1 MDVLRIF
8 MKEIYDFEMSDEQLH
23 GYLDEKSNSLKIG
36 NVLKDPLLHSNLTF
50 RHIWK
55 SITGVYPSRLIGKYF
70 MTLPGIDKK
79 NINIQQIWGLLIQIN
94 PVYQFIS
101 MDTKSLEQVQK
112 TFEASMQTNVLN
124 VKRELAVKFCYRYGI
139 EPSDIDSDKS
149 VFCIFKDAM
158 FSKNGVNR
166 LQRISTKL
174 AKMTDKD
181 VVSIPN
187 TLNTVS
193 EYFSLS
199 EKIILNYELYTTN
212 IFNKSVN
219 NIIEFQESNLTVFD
233 VINHVCS
240 IDASFYRFLIG
251 TTVIY
256 WDSGDALTNNRLDI
270 LLKAANNH
278 TSKNVVLFNSVENK
292 TFLKTNNMYNIVY
305 DVVDPFL
312 LNFVPKLAEVSV
324 TIGEYLYPISPPL
337 SSKTNNSIY
346 YCLYNE
352 KPDET
357 NPSYKYYYES
367 LNRYIAP
374 SQNVA
379 MKIMDHVKSKHVYV
393 ISDTIESNS
402 LINSDF
408 VEHQWTAHFSTT
420 CPYSVLGTAQYH
432 PKMNVLLYDQFLLKY
447 IHENQINVNTLNPC
461 KKGKNVVVLVDNREN
476 IFSVISL
483 FITMWNLV
491 QSEWSVV
498 VICNDDNYGYFKN
511 FFGDKVEYI
520 RKFSLPSKKF
530 LIDIYND
537 LLKDPFFWNSFMDYE
552 KLLFVQD
559 DGMIV
564 KKGVEEE
571 FLKYDYVGG
580 PWKKEWATDN
590 PNKFLKE
597 QINPDLVGNGGVSL
611 RNIKLM
617 KRCCEKYKHISKQ
630 LHYDRMQQ
638 QPEDVF
644 FSYCCV
650 QEKANLPT
658 YEKAKYF
665 ASEQV
670 ISDTDSAFGFH
681 KTWVYHMLPD
691 IEKMFN
697 NYLNTCRL

>member
-23 GYLDEKSNSLKIG
+23 GYLDEKSNSLRIG

-55 SITGVYPSRLIGKYF
+55 SITGVYPSRIIGKYF

-79 NINIQQIWGLLIQIN
+79 NINIQQIRGLLIQIN

-101 MDTKSLEQVQK
+101 MDINSLEQVQR
-112 TFEASMQTNVLN
+112 TFEASMQANVLN
-124 VKRELAVKFCYRYGI
+124 VKRELAIKFCYRYGI
-139 EPSDIDSDKS
+139 EPSDVDSDKS
-149 VFCIFKDAM
+149 VFSIFKDAM
-158 FSKNGVNR
+158 FSKNGINR

-174 AKMTDKD
+174 AKLTDKD
-181 VVSIPN
+181 DVIIPN

-212 IFNKSVN
+212 VFNKSVN

-278 TSKNVVLFNSVENK
+278 TSKNVVLFNSVDNK
-292 TFLKTNNMYNIVY
+292 TFLNTNNMYNLVY

-324 TIGEYLYPISPPL
+324 TIGEYMYPISPPL

-352 KPDET
+352 NQDET
-357 NPSYKYYYES
+357 NISCKYYYES

-379 MKIMDHVKSKHVYV
+379 LKIMEHVKSKHVYV
-393 ISDTIESNS
+393 ISDTIDSNS

-447 IHENQINVNTLNPC
+447 IHENQINVHTLNPC

-498 VICNDDNYGYFKN
+498 IVCNDENYGYFKH

-520 RKFSLPSKKF
+520 RKFNLPSKKF
-530 LIDIYND
+530 LIEIYND
-537 LLKDPFFWNSFMDYE
+537 LLKDPFFWNSFQDYD

-559 DGMIV
+559 DGMII

-571 FLKYDYVGG
+571 FLNYDYVGG
-580 PWKKEWATDN
+580 PWKKEWATEN

-597 QINPDLVGNGGVSL
+597 QINPELVGNGGVSL

-665 ASEQV
+665 TSEQV
-670 ISDTDSAFGFH
+670 ILETGLAFGFH

-691 IEKMFN
+691 IEKLFN